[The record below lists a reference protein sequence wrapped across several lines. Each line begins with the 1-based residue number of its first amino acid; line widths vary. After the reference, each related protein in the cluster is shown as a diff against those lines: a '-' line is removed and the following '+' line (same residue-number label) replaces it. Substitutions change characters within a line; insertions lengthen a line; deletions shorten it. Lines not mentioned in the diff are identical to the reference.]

1 MKIKLSKDIVDAYS
15 PFVRITTS
23 KNNKTVGSI
32 RVSNSNSRWSLS
44 SSDFTQLFGAC
55 IFMMAYTSDVIE
67 EVRSKY
73 DLRSDVQ
80 FEFEGYA
87 PLELVSLVE
96 SRVDKATPKNG
107 RPKPKY
113 SSLDGTLAFHGTKT
127 RKVAEVADTE
137 KVEGSDSK
145 SERFPNSSS
154 SVLQEHLEVEST
166 DVKSLKTSY
175 KKLEKQLTQANER
188 IAELEDM
195 EKAYQSDK
203 ERWAAKEEGFNREK
217 DLWENQKVANASYV
231 ETLQN
236 EFNSKVDEVNSSLQE
251 KLDEV
256 ELLQKEKEALEGQ
269 VSAVEKIV
277 TKLKQEQEN
286 KTVGRALAEL
296 GSAIVRSF
304 KSLFTRK

>member
-269 VSAVEKIV
+269 VRAVEETV

-304 KSLFTRK
+304 KSLFARK

>member
-188 IAELEDM
+188 IAELEDL

-269 VSAVEKIV
+269 VNAVEKIV

>member
-137 KVEGSDSK
+137 KAEGSDSK

-269 VSAVEKIV
+269 VRAVEETV